1 MVAYAG
7 SEVSSMPTWTSPF
20 LSASTVRGPAT
31 SSGLN
36 SLNVIP
42 YVFSSPCWQNGRVG
56 HSGGP
61 PSTSWLAIDGP
72 ALAGSLAGSLAGAG
86 ATVAAVEAAGVAAGV
101 ELLPPDVHAPT
112 RSTSDVAPRAA
123 MRVIRIGSSFSDS
136 RTATR
141 GDQAP
146 RCYLLF
152 VFGPDRNSVR
162 LGVRRVTTA

>member
-1 MVAYAG
+1 
-7 SEVSSMPTWTSPF
+7 
-20 LSASTVRGPAT
+20 
-31 SSGLN
+31 LN

-72 ALAGSLAGSLAGAG
+72 ALAGSLAGALAGA
-86 ATVAAVEAAGVAAGV
+86 AVAAVEAAVVAAGV
-101 ELLPPDVHAPT
+101 ELLPPDEHALT
-112 RSTSDVAPRAA
+112 SSTSDVAPRAA

-141 GDQAP
+141 GDRAP
-146 RCYLLF
+146 RCYLLI

-162 LGVRRVTTA
+162 LGVRSVTTA